1 LRLLLGPLIAVGLVA
16 LLGISGLT
24 RQVAIVQSAMPTAV
38 VTGVLASEFGADA
51 EFVTA
56 TILVS
61 TITSVATLSVLLSVI
76 M

>member
-1 LRLLLGPLIAVGLVA
+1 
-16 LLGISGLT
+16 
-24 RQVAIVQSAMPTAV
+24 MPTAV